1 MSYIGADELVFYN
14 DKEKGIHSGGFS
26 VNSIMMKEGISPII
40 TLNNNQNGGGSN
52 VSDIFN
58 DLVVPNWSLSYH
70 NKLVGGDI
78 KEKNYDIEDEDD
90 VIDDDLHDKLLDL
103 VREHDVHMKQNK
115 KKVTRKNKNKYGGT
129 KKRKTKL

>member
-52 VSDIFN
+52 VSYIFN

>member
-26 VNSIMMKEGISPII
+26 VKSIMMKEGISPIM

-70 NKLVGGDI
+70 NKLLGGDI
-78 KEKNYDIEDEDD
+78 KEINYDTEDEDD

-115 KKVTRKNKNKYGGT
+115 KKVTRKNKNKNGGT